1 MTTEL
6 SLAQQW
12 EIAKSTEAEWQQ
24 RRRKLED
31 DMVKMLEVPK
41 NLDGTKNFEMAGY
54 QIKVVGRI
62 DKKVDS
68 DKLQMLAVEAGL
80 QDHLSTLFRWKPEIN
95 ATAWKATDESITN
108 ELLGAITSTPGRP
121 SFSVSLIKKD

>member
-31 DMVKMLEVPK
+31 DMVKQLDIPK
-41 NLDGTKNFEMAGY
+41 TLDGTKNFEIAGY
-54 QIKVVGRI
+54 QVKVVGRI
-62 DKKVDS
+62 DKKIDS

-80 QDHLSTLFRWKPEIN
+80 LDHLSTLFRWKPEIN

>member
-6 SLAQQW
+6 YLAQQW

-31 DMVKMLEVPK
+31 DMVKQLDIPK
-41 NLDGTKNFEMAGY
+41 TLDGTKNFEIAGY
-54 QIKVVGRI
+54 QVKVVGRI
-62 DKKVDS
+62 DKKIDS

-80 QDHLSTLFRWKPEIN
+80 LDHLSTLFRWKPEIN

>member
-31 DMVKMLEVPK
+31 EMVKALEVPK

-54 QIKVVGRI
+54 QIKVIGRI

-68 DKLQMLAVEAGL
+68 DKLQMLAIEAGL